1 MSFAGVGLHRNEPQY
16 WMYNPVRSLKIQTAL
31 AFLVLLVVGMLLVEL
46 VAMQLWRRDALR
58 ADREQAEMLL
68 DAMSAGVF
76 PVAER
81 DGGGVALQLPAS
93 DAAVLCIGMLDAGGR
108 IVLSPQCGFV
118 QPLEEGLRRAATSG
132 ESSRRLVSP
141 QDREQLGGIMLLA
154 QPIKAHP
161 DAETSPGAVGMIR
174 SMAPVEA
181 RLRDGG
187 ITILGYVLVNGV
199 LLAALGLFRIIK
211 LVVRPLENLAEQA
224 DLYSAQHEFLPS
236 SSRRRNEFGR
246 LESSLHRMVAKLEQD
261 REDLRTTVHSLEQA
275 NIQLEKTRQEM
286 VRAEKQA
293 STGRL
298 AAGLAHEIGNPLGVM
313 QGYLELLRQETLE
326 PGERKDF
333 LDRTEQELGRVNR
346 LIRQLLDFAR
356 PTPGNRL
363 AVHGQQ
369 LVQQTVEMFRERGK
383 GGITYS
389 VTFRAG
395 QDLIEV
401 DPDGL
406 RQVLV
411 NCLLN
416 AEDALLADPAAHNGG
431 RIEVFCENRPDKN
444 GSPVLLVT
452 VRDNGPG
459 IASEH
464 LGEVF
469 EPFFTTK
476 EVGKGTGLGL
486 SVSAGIIAGFGGE
499 MGVVSRPGQGAEIW
513 FSLPVS
519 AQAPMENEN
528 CVQ

>member
-1 MSFAGVGLHRNEPQY
+1 M
-16 WMYNPVRSLKIQTAL
+16 RSLKLQTAL
-31 AFLVLLVVGMLLVEL
+31 TFLLLLVIGMLLVEL

-58 ADREQAEMLL
+58 GDREQAELLL
-68 DAMSAGVF
+68 DGMAMRIF
-76 PVAER
+76 PGAEM
-81 DGGGVALQLPAS
+81 GGKGASLVLPAP
-93 DAAVLCIGMLDAGGR
+93 DGAVLCLGMLDAEGR
-108 IVLSPQCGFV
+108 VVVTPQCGFAKA
-118 QPLEEGLRRAATSG
+118 LEEGLRLAATNG
-132 ESSRRLVSP
+132 KNLRRMLPSK
-141 QDREQLGGIMLLA
+141 DRAQPGGILLMA
-154 QPIKAHP
+154 QPVRVDGEA
-161 DAETSPGAVGMIR
+161 SPGAVGMIR
-174 SMAPVEA
+174 SLAPVEA
-181 RLRDGG
+181 QLRDGE

-236 SSRRRNEFGR
+236 SGRRRNEFGR

-261 REDLRTTVHSLEQA
+261 REDLRKTVHSLEQA
-275 NIQLEKTRQEM
+275 NAQLENTRQEM

-313 QGYLELLRQETLE
+313 QGYLELLRQETLA
-326 PGERKDF
+326 PGEKKEF

-356 PTPGNRL
+356 PAPGNRIP
-363 AVHGQQ
+363 VHGQE
-369 LVQQTVEMFRERGK
+369 LVQQAVEMFRERGK
-383 GGITYS
+383 GAITYD
-389 VTFRAG
+389 VMLRAK
-395 QDLIEV
+395 QDMVMV

-416 AEDALLADPAAHNGG
+416 AEDALASNKSG
-431 RIEVFCENRPDKN
+431 RIEALCENCSGPDGAPALKM
-444 GSPVLLVT
+444 T

-459 IASEH
+459 IAPEH
-464 LGEVF
+464 LAEVF

-476 EVGKGTGLGL
+476 EPGRCTGLGL

-499 MGVVSRPGQGAEIW
+499 MGAASQPGEGAEIW
-513 FSLPVS
+513 FRLPLM
-519 AQAPMENEN
+519 AGDEN
-528 CVQ
+528 CVQQSGTDQDG

>member
-1 MSFAGVGLHRNEPQY
+1 
-16 WMYNPVRSLKIQTAL
+16 VRSLKIQTAL
-31 AFLVLLVVGMLLVEL
+31 TFFVLLIVGMLLVEL

-58 ADREQAEMLL
+58 GDREQAELLL

-76 PVAER
+76 SGAEKG
-81 DGGGVALQLPAS
+81 GGGVGLELPAS
-93 DAAVLCIGMLDAGGR
+93 DGAALCLGTLDAEGR
-108 IVLSPQCGFV
+108 VVVSPQCGFA
-118 QPLEEGLRRAATSG
+118 QPLEEGLRLAAASG
-132 ESSRRLVSP
+132 ESYRRLVSSK
-141 QDREQLGGIMLLA
+141 DREQPGGIMLMVR
-154 QPIKAHP
+154 PIKAKT
-161 DAETSPGAVGMIR
+161 DAETSSGAVGMIR
-174 SMAPVEA
+174 SMAPIEA

-236 SSRRRNEFGR
+236 SGRRRNEFGR

-275 NIQLEKTRQEM
+275 NTQLEKTRQEM

-313 QGYLELLRQETLE
+313 QGYLELLRQETLD

-356 PTPGNRL
+356 PTLGNRVP
-363 AVHGQQ
+363 VHGQQ

-383 GGITYS
+383 GGIIYNATL
-389 VTFRAG
+389 AAE
-395 QDLIEV
+395 QDLVEV

-416 AEDALLADPAAHNGG
+416 AEDALLAGPDAENSG
-431 RIEVFCENRPDKN
+431 RIEVFCENRLAKN
-444 GSPVLLVT
+444 GTSVLRVT
-452 VRDNGPG
+452 VRDNGAG
-459 IASEH
+459 IESEH
-464 LGEVF
+464 LAEVF

-499 MGVVSRPGQGAEIW
+499 MGVVSQPGQGTEIW
-513 FSLPVS
+513 FSLPLS
-519 AQAPMENEN
+519 AQAPVGNEN
-528 CVQ
+528 CVQQ